1 MASGETII
9 FRESRALDSQEIVA
23 VEINGTTIK
32 ANSQSTIAVEA
43 IDSYVGGLVEE
54 TGLGLQEL
62 RAIISR
68 EDPEQ
73 YADPSHRKD
82 ATHYPV
88 DEFFFGS
95 PEELEAA
102 KNRVP
107 LVVDDANFVKCPPGI
122 LDY

>member
-32 ANSQSTIAVEA
+32 GNGQSTIAVEA
-43 IDSYVGGLVEE
+43 IDSYVGSLIEE
-54 TGLGLQEL
+54 TDLGLQEL
-62 RAIISR
+62 RGMMLR

-73 YADPSHRKD
+73 YVDPGCRRD

-95 PEELEAA
+95 PQELEAA